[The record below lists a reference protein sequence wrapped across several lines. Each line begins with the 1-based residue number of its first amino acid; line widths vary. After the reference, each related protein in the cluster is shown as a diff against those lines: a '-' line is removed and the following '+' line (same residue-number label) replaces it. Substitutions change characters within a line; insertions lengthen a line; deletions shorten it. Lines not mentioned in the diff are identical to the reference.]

1 MKHSVLTVGKM
12 SVKTNYNV
20 PLLKAMGR
28 FEADNIKIQPYGS
41 ALICS
46 SLISRLGGEGIV
58 CAKIGNDLYGTKLK
72 QYCESE
78 NVTTRFLFSNPEVA
92 TAGETVINDG
102 AYIINFNG
110 AGDTLTSDEIENAM
124 IRYPDIALIDMSI
137 DRDTVMRSFEYANS
151 YEVRTIA
158 SFNKLERPEDFSFI
172 HGCDT
177 IIVDAISAKTLT
189 NIAPQGPD
197 MCVKV
202 CLKLHYDF
210 SPKYVVLRLG
220 ERGSIYYDGKHCEFY
235 PGIDSSETISEIAE
249 YAFIGTLA
257 YDYVKTSS
265 ISHAC
270 MAANI
275 VSGLTA
281 IKCDG
286 VYGLPTAKE
295 VNDFVK
301 ERELKI

>member
-20 PLLKAMGR
+20 PMLKTMGHS
-28 FEADNIKIQPYGS
+28 EADMMKIEPYGS
-41 ALICS
+41 ALVCS
-46 SLISRLGGEGIV
+46 LLISRLGGEGIV
-58 CAKIGNDLYGTKLK
+58 CSKIGNDLYGTKLK
-72 QYCESE
+72 QFCESE
-78 NVTTRFLFSNPEVA
+78 NVTTRFLFSNSKVA
-92 TAGETVINDG
+92 TAGETVINNG
-102 AYIINFNG
+102 AYKITFNG
-110 AGDTLTSDEIENAM
+110 AGDTLTADEIENAM
-124 IRYPDIALIDMSI
+124 IRYPDIALVDMSV
-137 DRDTVMRSFEYANS
+137 DRETVRRTFEYANV

-158 SFNKLERPEDFSFI
+158 SFSKLEHPDDFSFI
-172 HGCDT
+172 SGCDT

-235 PGIDSSETISEIAE
+235 PGIDSSESIDELAE
-249 YAFIGTLA
+249 YSFIGTFA
-257 YDYVKTSS
+257 YDYVKSES

-275 VSGLTA
+275 VSGLTSL
-281 IKCDG
+281 KCDS
-286 VYGLPTAKE
+286 VYSLPTAKE

>member
-12 SVKTNYNV
+12 SVKTSYNV
-20 PLLKAMGR
+20 PMLKTMGHSQ
-28 FEADNIKIQPYGS
+28 ADMMKIEPFGS

-58 CAKIGNDLYGTKLK
+58 CAKIGNDLYGSKLK
-72 QYCESE
+72 QYCERE
-78 NVTTRFLFSNPEVA
+78 NITTRFLFCDPDVA
-92 TAGETVINDG
+92 TAGETIINDG
-102 AYIINFNG
+102 TYSITFNG
-110 AGDTLTSDEIENAM
+110 ANDTLSDDEIENSM

-137 DRDTVMRSFEYANS
+137 DRETCKKSFEYAKR
-151 YEVRTIA
+151 YEVRTVA
-158 SFNKLERPEDFSFI
+158 SFDKLERPDDFSFI
-172 HGCDT
+172 NQCDT
-177 IIVDAISAKTLT
+177 IIVDALSAKTLT

-235 PGIDSSETISEIAE
+235 PGIDSSEKISELAE
-249 YAFIGTLA
+249 YAFVGTFA
-257 YDYVKTSS
+257 YDYVKSAS

-281 IKCDG
+281 VNCDSI
-286 VYGLPTAKE
+286 YNLPNAKE
-295 VNDFVK
+295 VNEFVK